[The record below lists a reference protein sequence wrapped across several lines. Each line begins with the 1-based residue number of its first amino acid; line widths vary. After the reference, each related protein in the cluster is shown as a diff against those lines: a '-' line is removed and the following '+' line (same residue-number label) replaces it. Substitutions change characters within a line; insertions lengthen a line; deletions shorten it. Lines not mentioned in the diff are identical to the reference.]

1 MTTTDPSTPKQS
13 RRGLF
18 IAIAAVVVLMLG
30 GGGYYGYQTYAAS
43 KPGDVNTPSP
53 LGDIALGPADAKVTI
68 IEYASMTCPHCATG
82 KARYVFREFPLD
94 QVALLGAVL
103 ARCIAKG
110 DPPKFFN
117 VIDVLFASQNDWV
130 SNAPIEPLK
139 RITKQFGLN
148 EKEFEAC
155 ASNEAIGKGIIATR
169 DYAYDRLKVNATP
182 TFFVNGKTLQGEA
195 SLEEL
200 AKISIRFWRRAPVR
214 PRQSR
219 RDQSSDFDAGARLTG
234 GPAIA
239 TPVVSR

>member
-1 MTTTDPSTPKQS
+1 MTTTDPSTPQPN
-13 RRGLF
+13 RRGLL
-18 IAIAAVVVLMLG
+18 IAIAAAVALVLA

-68 IEYASMTCPHCATG
+68 IEYASMTCPHCAAFTKETFPKLKAAYVDTG

-130 SNAPIEPLK
+130 SNTPIEPLK

-148 EKEFEAC
+148 DQGFEAC
-155 ASNEAIGKGIIATR
+155 ANNEAIGKGIIATR

-182 TFFVNGKTLQGEA
+182 TFFINGKTLQGEA
-195 SLEEL
+195 SLEEF
-200 AKISIRFWRRAPVR
+200 AKIIDPILAQGTGASAPK
-214 PRQSR
+214 Q
-219 RDQSSDFDAGARLTG
+219 
-234 GPAIA
+234 
-239 TPVVSR
+239 